1 MSVAVHAFTTVP
13 IREDLRANRQSGDI
27 ILDADG
33 EFDLQFL
40 SVFRQ
45 VPGRENFCGCSNVHG
60 YSDTKLF

>member
-45 VPGRENFCGCSNVHG
+45 VPGRELLRVF
-60 YSDTKLF
+60 

>member
-33 EFDLQFL
+33 EFDLLVFI
-40 SVFRQ
+40 SVST
-45 VPGRENFCGCSNVHG
+45 GASAE
-60 YSDTKLF
+60 